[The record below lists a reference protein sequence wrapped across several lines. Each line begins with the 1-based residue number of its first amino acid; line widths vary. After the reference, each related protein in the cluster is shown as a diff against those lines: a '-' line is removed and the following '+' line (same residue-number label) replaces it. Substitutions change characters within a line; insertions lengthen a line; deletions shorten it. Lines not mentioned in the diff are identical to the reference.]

1 MIEPVF
7 TTVFRSSIFNTVFP
21 TTGPAAP
28 TSPVDLFSS
37 GAQGL
42 WYDPTDLTTMFQD
55 SAGTIPVTAPG
66 QPVGRRVDLS
76 GRSNNSTQT
85 IANSR
90 LTYGIE
96 PKTGTRNLF
105 QRTEEFNVVAWV
117 KISTTVTADSVVAP
131 NGTTTAD
138 TITAVAATSG
148 HYTGQI
154 ISTVLSATVYTVSVY
169 ARAGTNNFIQIAR
182 DGDAQNYANFD
193 LSSGSVGTVGTKT
206 TAPAPVSV
214 GGGWYRCSATFDSTS
229 TSGTGHRFYIVNSST
244 AAFAQSWAAAG
255 TETVYLWG
263 AQLELG
269 GTATAYQKVVTAFE
283 VTEAGVDS
291 CHYCQYDGTD
301 DSMATPAINFTGA
314 DAMSVFLGVYKRTDA
329 ALGTVLELSV
339 DAVNNNGAFALRA
352 PNTTASAAYSY
363 LSRGTAL
370 ALATTPTTFPAPRH
384 NVLTG
389 LSDISADQSVA
400 RVNGVQVVSSASD
413 QGTGA
418 YGNYALFS
426 GRRNNTNL
434 PFAGRDYGMLVVG
447 KNASP
452 AEISFMEAWF
462 AARTPTVTI

>member
-1 MIEPVF
+1 MTIDPVF
-7 TTVFRSSIFNTVFP
+7 SPVFRSSIFNGVFP
-21 TTGPAAP
+21 ITGPAAP
-28 TSPVDLFSS
+28 TSPVDLFAT

-42 WYDPTDLTTMFQD
+42 WYDPADLTTMFQD

-76 GRSNNSTQT
+76 GRSNNSTQS

-96 PKTGTRNLF
+96 PKTGTRNLL
-105 QRTEEFNVVAWV
+105 QRTEEFENAFWG
-117 KISTTVTADSVVAP
+117 KSSTTVAANAAVAP
-131 NGTTTAD
+131 NGTLTAD
-138 TITAVAATSG
+138 TATFTVTGQARITATFTIVAGTTYSF
-148 HYTGQI
+148 
-154 ISTVLSATVYTVSVY
+154 SAYFKDSNTNLIGLGVRVDSVY
-169 ARAGTNNFIQIAR
+169 DRAI
-182 DGDAQNYANFD
+182 FD
-193 LSSGSVGTVGTKT
+193 LSNQTINTSFAGTRVSS
-206 TAPAPVSV
+206 PVITDV
-214 GGGWYRCSATFDSTS
+214 GGGWFRCSAQILVPTLGTTNQFFFTGGAGFTGTIGDS
-229 TSGTGHRFYIVNSST
+229 Y
-244 AAFAQSWAAAG
+244 
-255 TETVYLWG
+255 TVWG
-263 AQLELG
+263 AQLGVTSL
-269 GTATAYQKVVTAFE
+269 TDYQKVVTAFE
-283 VTEAGVDS
+283 VTEAGVPS
-291 CHYCQYDGTD
+291 CHYCQYDGSD
-301 DSMATPAINFTGA
+301 DSMGTAAIDFTGT
-314 DAMSVFLGVYKRTDA
+314 DAMSVFAGVFKRSDA

-413 QGTGA
+413 QGTGT

-447 KNASP
+447 KNASV
-452 AEISFMEAWF
+452 AEIAFMEAWY
-462 AARTPTVTI
+462 ADRTPTVTI